1 MAADSAKVSDVF
13 IANFLPP
20 FRFSIDFIQIFFPFF
35 RRSSAGGGGGFCGS
49 LFGLC
54 NLLSWCDFFDQ
65 EQIFFFLLRLK
76 LDFSNSDFFDLYKL
90 EPHP

>member
-1 MAADSAKVSDVF
+1 MEVF
-13 IANFLPP
+13 
-20 FRFSIDFIQIFFPFF
+20 
-35 RRSSAGGGGGFCGS
+35 
-49 LFGLC
+49 FGLC

-90 EPHP
+90 EPHPPERNSVSQSILCHLS